1 MVSKNNKMQNETKT
15 PFVFSSPST
24 VTNPNRNNMTKQP
37 TLWQI
42 IHEMFHQKFLNQINE
57 WKKVHGNSVDIFQE
71 FLSYKL
77 LISNLNNEEYEQEQQ
92 QFKMRQYM
100 MKLDEYHTKLVDCV
114 SKYFYSILLE
124 MKNILKEAQNTVQ
137 NHVHSRQQ
145 MMEVQNRGQYG
156 FLCSVMDYI
165 KYMNQYVKMYENEY
179 DMKNIIVQALHE
191 EETIY
196 VLNSYMISWKKQ
208 PFRNFK
214 MLKNIEMEQN
224 RDEKMRSKLEMPL
237 KY

>member
-1 MVSKNNKMQNETKT
+1 MITSKNKEKQNKTKT
-15 PFVFSSPST
+15 PFTFTPSST
-24 VTNPNRNNMTKQP
+24 VTNFNRNTVAQQP

-42 IHEMFHQKFLNQINE
+42 IHETFHQKFLNQINE
-57 WKKVHGNSVDIFQE
+57 WKKVHENSVEILQE

-77 LISNLNNEEYEQEQQ
+77 LMSNLNNEENEQQ
-92 QFKMRQYM
+92 LKMRQCM
-100 MKLDEYHTKLVDCV
+100 IELDGYHTKLVECV

-137 NHVHSRQQ
+137 NHVHSTQQ
-145 MMEVQNRGQYG
+145 MMEAQNRGQYG

-165 KYMNQYVKMYENEY
+165 KFMNQYVQMYENEY
-179 DMKNIIVQALHE
+179 DMKNIIVQSLHE

-208 PFRNFK
+208 PFRNIK
-214 MLKNIEMEQN
+214 VLKNMEMEQN
-224 RDEKMRSKLEMPL
+224 RDEKMRAKLEMPF
-237 KY
+237 